1 MISNED
7 IKQAALVLFANKGF
21 TEATTD
27 DIANALGLK
36 KQSLYS
42 HFRNKNQIL
51 LEVIKEQR
59 DFVYR
64 ELQLTICLFTDKAA
78 DTLLKGILDKII
90 EIFTDR
96 NRLLLWKR
104 ILLIKKGDDN
114 YNIIQNCEW
123 RFDKLLRDELQDCLL
138 NKYTY
143 FQDLKN
149 IRSFFT
155 RYMIIIHGYLDWML
169 VGEHDELTWQ
179 AMWNSFWDNDKKY
192 FA

>member
-7 IKQAALVLFANKGF
+7 IKQVALVLFANKGF

-51 LEVIKEQR
+51 LEVVKDQSH
-59 DFVYR
+59 FVYH
-64 ELQLTICLFTDKAA
+64 ELQLTICLLTDKAA
-78 DTLLKGILDKII
+78 SILLKGILDKII
-90 EIFTDR
+90 EIFSDK

-104 ILLIKKGDDN
+104 IFLIKKDDDN

-123 RFDKLLRDELQDCLL
+123 RFDKLLREELQACLL

-143 FQDLKN
+143 FQNPKN

-155 RYMIIIHGYLDWML
+155 RYMVIIHGYLDWML
-169 VGEHDELTWQ
+169 VDEHDDLTWQ
-179 AMWNSFWDNDKKY
+179 VMWNCFWDNHKKY
-192 FA
+192 FT